1 MLDVAGDRVFER
13 KELWLAV
20 IDGKHV
26 CAERGLQSGVLVEVV
41 DDDLGIAVTL
51 EVDDH
56 AGIFGALIAH
66 IADTGEDFFI
76 REVRDALHEFRA
88 VHIVGD
94 FGDDDLLAS
103 ALDLCDPHASAHTHG
118 ASTSLEI

>member
-1 MLDVAGDRVFER
+1 M
-13 KELWLAV
+13 
-20 IDGKHV
+20 
-26 CAERGLQSGVLVEVV
+26 LVEVV
-41 DDDLGIAVTL
+41 NDNLGIAIAL

-66 IADTGEDFFI
+66 ITDAGEDFFI
-76 REVRDALHEFRA
+76 REVRDALHEFCA

-103 ALDLCDPHASAHTHG
+103 ALDLGDPHASANTHG
-118 ASTSLEI
+118 ASTGLEI